1 MDIIISNG
9 ICATRQHIPFVCPE
23 KQMGTVWQFS
33 VLQRRGLCIF
43 IVIWPP
49 AWFAFS
55 FLQESLYVAVAELK
69 DIPRI
74 GSKCKFHLPVVVL
87 ILAS

>member
-1 MDIIISNG
+1 MDFG
-9 ICATRQHIPFVCPE
+9 ICATRQHLPFVCP
-23 KQMGTVWQFS
+23 QQ
-33 VLQRRGLCIF
+33 
-43 IVIWPP
+43 
-49 AWFAFS
+49 
-55 FLQESLYVAVAELK
+55 QESLYVAVAELK